1 MTESVFASL
10 TFSALAGPMLL
21 TGWAWLGSLLLHA
34 TLSVPLALWLSR
46 RETRWATVMGFVST
60 LPLIFPPI
68 ALGYLLMVL
77 LGQHGLVGYW
87 LLEWWNWRV
96 LFSPTAVIFAAW
108 VAGVPLVVRP
118 LRASFSSNAV
128 RDLEAA
134 GALCG
139 LSPVR
144 TFFLITLPL
153 VRRSL
158 AAAFLLASARAIG
171 EVGITLMLGGNIE
184 GRTATVSL
192 EIFNAVGRGD
202 FEVATALCGV
212 LAVISLLL
220 YGLLERLGHTP
231 DDQESAQS

>member
-46 RETRWATVMGFVST
+46 RETRLATVMGFVST

-144 TFFLITLPL
+144 TFFSHHLAPCP
-153 VRRSL
+153 SL
-158 AAAFLLASARAIG
+158 ACGRLFARERSRDRRGGHYLDVGWEYRRTHCHGLA
-171 EVGITLMLGGNIE
+171 
-184 GRTATVSL
+184 
-192 EIFNAVGRGD
+192 GD
-202 FEVATALCGV
+202 L
-212 LAVISLLL
+212 
-220 YGLLERLGHTP
+220 
-231 DDQESAQS
+231 